1 MTLLIWFISL
11 DPGLQPVALELH
23 VALQPLCN
31 SSKYRSIFL
40 MIKIQLDCN
49 TSDHYHMQIE
59 DREGLFYK
67 IQGYTVLTPHTT
79 FQLACLQKKNMS
91 NMSHAIVFLIVLLL

>member
-1 MTLLIWFISL
+1 
-11 DPGLQPVALELH
+11 
-23 VALQPLCN
+23 
-31 SSKYRSIFL
+31 
-40 MIKIQLDCN
+40 
-49 TSDHYHMQIE
+49 MQIE

>member
-1 MTLLIWFISL
+1 
-11 DPGLQPVALELH
+11 
-23 VALQPLCN
+23 
-31 SSKYRSIFL
+31 
-40 MIKIQLDCN
+40 
-49 TSDHYHMQIE
+49 MQIE

-91 NMSHAIVFLIVLLL
+91 HAIVFLIVLLL